1 MIKFSTLRLAAAGL
15 AFSALLPMHANAAI
29 FGDDEARRAILEL
42 RTKVDVL
49 AGQLN
54 SRLDSKA
61 DKTSLLESLN
71 RHEQTLQEIA
81 KLRGQ
86 IEVLANELATVQ
98 KNQRDLYAD
107 MDARIKKLEPRQ
119 VTIDGAEAA
128 VAPTEQQDYEA
139 AMALFQTG
147 DYKGAAAALGD
158 FVKRNPDSP
167 YAANAQY
174 WLGNAYF
181 AQRDYKKAIAAQ
193 QIVAS
198 TYKDSAKAPD
208 AMLNIASSYVE
219 LEDKKNAKKILQQ
232 LVTKYPGTP
241 SAKTAKDRLAS
252 LK

>member
-29 FGDDEARRAILEL
+29 FDDDEARRAILEL

-54 SRLDSKA
+54 SRIDNKA

-71 RHEQTLQEIA
+71 RHDQTLQEIA

-86 IEVLANELATVQ
+86 VEVLANELATVQ

-139 AMALFQTG
+139 AMALFQAG
-147 DYKGAAAALGD
+147 DYKGAAAALGE
-158 FVKRNPDSP
+158 FVRRNPESA

-174 WLGNAYF
+174 WLGNAHF
-181 AQRDYKKAIAAQ
+181 AQRDYKKAISAQ

-208 AMLNIASSYVE
+208 ALLNIASSYVE
-219 LEDKKNAKKILQQ
+219 LEDKRNARKVLQQ
-232 LVTKYPGTP
+232 LVSKYPDSP

>member
-54 SRLDSKA
+54 ARLDGKA

-119 VTIDGAEAA
+119 VTIDGNEAA

>member
-119 VTIDGAEAA
+119 VTIDGNEAA